1 MNICVEGPDNSGKTN
16 LVEALSEIYERSVI
30 HATKPEDD
38 IDAWSKYLDEVED
51 SGNVILD
58 RSHAVSGLI
67 YDVAVRKQL
76 PYFGR
81 EHVERVVA
89 DTLLIVCLPAKEL
102 VLGDKTRHQMP
113 GVRENHEAIYDA
125 YHDLFGTGKVGNLSV
140 FIYDWTKH
148 GAVDAMNWIEDIL
161 GGPLY

>member
-1 MNICVEGPDNSGKTN
+1 MNICVEGPDNSGKTS
-16 LVEALSEIYERSVI
+16 LVEALSEIYERPVV
-30 HATKPEDD
+30 HATKPEDN
-38 IDAWSKYLDEVED
+38 IDAWCKYQDEIED
-51 SGNVILD
+51 RAQLILD
-58 RSHAVSGLI
+58 RSQAVSGLI
-67 YDVAVRKQL
+67 YDTVVRKQL

-81 EHVERVVA
+81 EHVERLVA

-102 VLGDKTRHQMP
+102 VLGDKSRHQMP

-125 YHDLFGTGKVGNLSV
+125 YHDLFGTGVVSGLTV

-148 GAVDAMNWIEDIL
+148 GAVDVMNWIEEML